1 MNAGGRGARRGLE
14 VATGRGLGVCRRFRR
29 AVLAGLGVAAWA
41 IGGVAPAHGLE
52 QRQGAA
58 AEERVRGRVT
68 DAETGAPVVGG
79 LVAWTGGGG
88 AGSGEVLVGADG
100 WFESETPWGPG
111 GTVEVSALGYRTR
124 TVSWD
129 DAALAQW
136 RIALVRDPLA
146 LEEIVVTADGR
157 PRRRSEVALHVAS
170 VGAAEIRAAGAA
182 SADRLLARLPGVQVG
197 GGVPTG
203 SSLSIRG
210 IGGPRVLVLLDG
222 QPAGGAL
229 IENRDLSRMS
239 MTGVDR
245 IEVVKG
251 PLSSLYG
258 SDAVGG
264 VVNIVTRAPAP
275 GFRVDARAAS
285 GGAGR
290 REAEATASGGRR
302 LISGGSLVYR
312 VGGSWR
318 QEDRVPGVAD
328 RETAFARVWDLRS
341 SLRFATRRWVVRGD
355 ASLIRERQRWPVGGG
370 FSGFNDNAG
379 VSGWI
384 EARRQAGRGEWI
396 GRIFAHDYDHLY
408 RSARGSAPIE
418 GSGAPEQQERLA
430 KATAAYAAT
439 WGRHRFDVGVEGAL
453 RGIRSP
459 EKLLED
465 RAEDRQL
472 ELYVQDAWRLG
483 GLGRSRVPS
492 DPGNSGGSR
501 APSDSGNWDGPGNWD
516 GSGGLAALAPGNQ
529 ASGAATVLTAGARIT
544 RNSRWGSTVSPSLG
558 AVVAIGDRVRV
569 RGAVARGFRAPSF
582 KELAWNFVNV
592 GGGYVLQGFADL
604 EPERSWNA
612 SGGVQW
618 HPRTG
623 VRAGVEFFA
632 NRVRNLIESGF
643 VGHAPSGLAIYSP
656 RNVADAVT
664 RGFELD
670 LRAIHGRGGE
680 IVAAYAYLD
689 ARSLRPDLPLDR
701 QAKHS
706 ARARA
711 AWTAGRL
718 RLDATGHI
726 TGQAP
731 IVGVGPDGAPA
742 RVGTQGR
749 FAALDLSTTLEIA
762 DGRFALIAGV
772 DNVFNAQ
779 PDGWQGFVERRFRV
793 SGQVAQSFRRTA
805 ARAREP

>member
-1 MNAGGRGARRGLE
+1 MKAGGR
-14 VATGRGLGVCRRFRR
+14 VAF
-29 AVLAGLGVAAWA
+29 AGLGIAAFA
-41 IGGVAPAHGLE
+41 LVGVAPVHGVQ
-52 QRQGAA
+52 QRRGVAA
-58 AEERVRGRVT
+58 AEVRGQVT
-68 DAETGAPVVGG
+68 DAETGAPVVGV
-79 LVAWTGGGG
+79 LVAWTGAGG
-88 AGSGEVLVGADG
+88 ARSAEVLAGEGG

-111 GTVEVSALGYRTR
+111 GAVEVSALGYRTR
-124 TVSWD
+124 ALSWD
-129 DAALAQW
+129 DAALADW

-146 LEEIVVTADGR
+146 LDEIVVTADGR

-170 VGAAEIRAAGAA
+170 VGPAEIRAAGAA
-182 SADRLLARLPGVQVG
+182 SADRLLARMPGVQVG

-203 SSLSIRG
+203 SRISIRG
-210 IGGPRVLVLLDG
+210 IGGPHVLVLLDG

-229 IENRDLSRMS
+229 IENRDLSRAS

-275 GFRVDARAAS
+275 GFRVEARAS
-285 GGAGR
+285 LGGAGR
-290 REAEATASGGRR
+290 RGAEASASGGGR
-302 LISGGSLVYR
+302 LSSGSSLVYR
-312 VGGSWR
+312 VSGSWR

-341 SLRFATRRWVVRGD
+341 SLRFATRGWVLRSD
-355 ASLIRERQRWPVGGG
+355 ASFLRERQRWPVGGG

-379 VSGWI
+379 VSGWV

-396 GRIFAHDYDHLY
+396 GRLFAHDYDHLY

-430 KATAAYAAT
+430 KATAAYSAA
-439 WGRHRFDVGVEGAL
+439 WGRHRFDVGLEGAL

-465 RAEDRQL
+465 RAEDRQV

-483 GLGRSRVPS
+483 GLGA
-492 DPGNSGGSR
+492 SGGSR
-501 APSDSGNWDGPGNWD
+501 
-516 GSGGLAALAPGNQ
+516 GSGGLGGSGASGGLGNSAVPGNQ
-529 ASGAATVLTAGARIT
+529 AAGAAMVLTAGARIT

-558 AVVAIGDRVRV
+558 AVFAIGDRVRV

-582 KELAWNFVNV
+582 KELAWNFVNL
-592 GGGYVLQGFADL
+592 GGGYVLHGFADL

-612 SGGVQW
+612 SGGVEW
-618 HPRTG
+618 RPRTG
-623 VRAGVEFFA
+623 VRAGVELFA

-643 VGHAPSGLAIYSP
+643 VGHAPSGLVIYSP

-664 RGFELD
+664 RGFEID
-670 LRAIHGRGGE
+670 LRAVHGRGGE

-711 AWTAGRL
+711 SWTAGRL
-718 RLDATGHI
+718 RLDATGHV

-742 RVGTQGR
+742 RTSTQGR
-749 FAALDLSTTLEIA
+749 FAALDLGAALEID

-793 SGQVAQSFRRTA
+793 SGQVAQSFGRTPSPTEA
-805 ARAREP
+805 PQDRP

>member
-1 MNAGGRGARRGLE
+1 MKAGRWVGAGI
-14 VATGRGLGVCRRFRR
+14 
-29 AVLAGLGVAAWA
+29 GVAAWA
-41 IGGVAPAHGLE
+41 VVAVAPVHGLE
-52 QRQGAA
+52 QRRGVA
-58 AEERVRGRVT
+58 AEVRGRVT

-79 LVAWTGGGG
+79 LVAWTADGG
-88 AGSGEVLVGADG
+88 ARSVEALVGDGG

-111 GTVEVSALGYRTR
+111 GAVEVSALGYRTR
-124 TVSWD
+124 TVPWD
-129 DAALAQW
+129 DAALAEW

-146 LEEIVVTADGR
+146 LEEVVVTADGR

-170 VGAAEIRAAGAA
+170 VGPAEIRAAGAA
-182 SADRLLARLPGVQVG
+182 SADRLLARMPGVHVG
-197 GGVPTG
+197 RGVPTG
-203 SSLSIRG
+203 SRISIRG

-229 IENRDLSRMS
+229 IENRDLSRAS

-264 VVNIVTRAPAP
+264 VVNIVTRTPAP
-275 GFRVDARAAS
+275 GFRVEARASS

-290 REAEATASGGRR
+290 RGAEATASGGGR
-302 LISGGSLVYR
+302 LSSGSSLVYR
-312 VGGSWR
+312 VSGSWR

-355 ASLIRERQRWPVGGG
+355 ASFPRERQRWPVGGG

-379 VSGWI
+379 VSGWV

-430 KATAAYAAT
+430 KATAAYSAA
-439 WGRHRFDVGVEGAL
+439 WGRHRFDVGLEGAL

-465 RAEDRQL
+465 RAEDRQV
-472 ELYVQDAWRLG
+472 ELYVQDAWRLR
-483 GLGRSRVPS
+483 GLGA
-492 DPGNSGGSR
+492 SGGS
-501 APSDSGNWDGPGNWD
+501 DGSR
-516 GSGGLAALAPGNQ
+516 GSGGLGDSAVPGNH
-529 ASGAATVLTAGARIT
+529 APGAATVLTAGARIT

-558 AVVAIGDRVRV
+558 AVFAIGDRVRV

-582 KELAWNFVNV
+582 KELAWNFVNL

-612 SGGVQW
+612 SGGVEW

-623 VRAGVEFFA
+623 VRAGVELFA

-643 VGHAPSGLAIYSP
+643 VGYAPSGLAIYSP

-670 LRAIHGRGGE
+670 LRAVHGRGGE

-689 ARSLRPDLPLDR
+689 ARALRPDLPLDR

-711 AWTAGRL
+711 SWIAGRL
-718 RLDATGHI
+718 RLDATGHV

-731 IVGVGPDGAPA
+731 IVGIGPDGAPA
-742 RVGTQGR
+742 RTGTQSR
-749 FAALDLSTTLEIA
+749 FAALDLGAALEID

-793 SGQVAQSFRRTA
+793 SGQVAQSFGRTPSPTEA
-805 ARAREP
+805 PQDRP

>member
-1 MNAGGRGARRGLE
+1 M
-14 VATGRGLGVCRRFRR
+14 
-29 AVLAGLGVAAWA
+29 
-41 IGGVAPAHGLE
+41 
-52 QRQGAA
+52 
-58 AEERVRGRVT
+58 
-68 DAETGAPVVGG
+68 
-79 LVAWTGGGG
+79 
-88 AGSGEVLVGADG
+88 
-100 WFESETPWGPG
+100 
-111 GTVEVSALGYRTR
+111 
-124 TVSWD
+124 
-129 DAALAQW
+129 
-136 RIALVRDPLA
+136 
-146 LEEIVVTADGR
+146 
-157 PRRRSEVALHVAS
+157 
-170 VGAAEIRAAGAA
+170 
-182 SADRLLARLPGVQVG
+182 PGVQVG

-203 SSLSIRG
+203 SRISIRG

-229 IENRDLSRMS
+229 IENRDLSRAS

-275 GFRVDARAAS
+275 GFRVEARASS

-290 REAEATASGGRR
+290 RGAEGSASGGGR
-302 LISGGSLVYR
+302 LSSGSSLVYR
-312 VGGSWR
+312 VSGSWR

-341 SLRFATRRWVVRGD
+341 SLRFATRGWVLRSD
-355 ASLIRERQRWPVGGG
+355 ASFLRERQRWPVGGG

-379 VSGWI
+379 VSGWV
-384 EARRQAGRGEWI
+384 EARRQAGRGEWV
-396 GRIFAHDYDHLY
+396 GRLFAHDYDHLY

-430 KATAAYAAT
+430 KATAAYSAT

-465 RAEDRQL
+465 RAEDRQV

-483 GLGRSRVPS
+483 GLGASGGS
-492 DPGNSGGSR
+492 DGLGGPGASGGSR
-501 APSDSGNWDGPGNWD
+501 
-516 GSGGLAALAPGNQ
+516 GSGGLGDSAVPGNH
-529 ASGAATVLTAGARIT
+529 APGAATVLTAGARIT

-558 AVVAIGDRVRV
+558 AVFAIGDRVRV

-582 KELAWNFVNV
+582 KELAWNFVNL

-612 SGGVQW
+612 SGGVEW
-618 HPRTG
+618 RPRTG
-623 VRAGVEFFA
+623 VRAGVELFA

-643 VGHAPSGLAIYSP
+643 VGYAPSGLAIYSP

-670 LRAIHGRGGE
+670 LRAVHGRGGE

-689 ARSLRPDLPLDR
+689 ARALRPDLPLDR

-711 AWTAGRL
+711 SWIAGRL
-718 RLDATGHI
+718 RLDATGHV

-731 IVGVGPDGAPA
+731 IVGIGPDGAPA
-742 RVGTQGR
+742 RTGTQGR
-749 FAALDLSTTLEIA
+749 FAALDLGAALEID

-793 SGQVAQSFRRTA
+793 SGQVAQSFGRTA

>member
-1 MNAGGRGARRGLE
+1 MKARNRVAARGL
-14 VATGRGLGVCRRFRR
+14 RW
-29 AVLAGLGVAAWA
+29 AVLAGAAVGAGVAVAA
-41 IGGVAPAHGLE
+41 VVAVAPVHGLQ
-52 QRQGAA
+52 QRREAK
-58 AEERVRGRVT
+58 AEVRGRVT
-68 DAETGAPVVGG
+68 DAETGAPVVGAR
-79 LVAWTGGGG
+79 VAWTAVGG
-88 AGSGEVLVGADG
+88 AHSAEVLVGDGG

-111 GTVEVSALGYRTR
+111 GTVEASALGYQPR
-124 TVSWD
+124 VVPWD
-129 DAALAQW
+129 EAALAEW

-170 VGAAEIRAAGAA
+170 LGPAEIRAAGAA
-182 SADRLLARLPGVQVG
+182 SADRLLAQLPGVQIG
-197 GGVPTG
+197 RAAPTG
-203 SSLSIRG
+203 SSISIRG

-229 IENRDLSRMS
+229 IEDRDLSRMS

-264 VVNIVTRAPAP
+264 VVNVVTQAPAP
-275 GFRVDARAAS
+275 GFRVDARASS

-290 REAEATASGGRR
+290 READATASGGGR
-302 LISGGSLVYR
+302 LSSGNNLVYR
-312 VGGSWR
+312 VSGSWR

-328 RETAFARVWDLRS
+328 QEIAFARVWDLRS
-341 SLRFATRRWVVRGD
+341 SLRFATRKWVLRGD
-355 ASLIRERQRWPVGGG
+355 ANLIRERQRWPVGGG

-408 RSARGSAPIE
+408 RSAQGNAPIA

-439 WGRHRFDVGVEGAL
+439 WGRHRFDVGLEGAL

-465 RAEDRQL
+465 RAEDRQI

-483 GLGRSRVPS
+483 SS
-492 DPGNSGGSR
+492 DGSR
-501 APSDSGNWDGPGNWD
+501 ASG
-516 GSGGLAALAPGNQ
+516 GSGGLAATGAQ
-529 ASGAATVLTAGARIT
+529 AAEAATVLTAGARIT

-569 RGAVARGFRAPSF
+569 RGALARGFRAPSF
-582 KELAWNFVNV
+582 KELAWNFVNL
-592 GGGYVLQGFADL
+592 GGGYMIQGFADL

-612 SGGVQW
+612 SGGVEWQ
-618 HPRTG
+618 PG
-623 VRAGVEFFA
+623 AGIRAGVEIFA

-643 VGHAPSGLAIYSP
+643 VGYAPSGLSIYSP

-664 RGFELD
+664 RGFEFD
-670 LRAIHGRGGE
+670 LRAVHGRSGE

-689 ARSLRPDLPLDR
+689 ARSLQSDLPLDQ

-706 ARARA
+706 ARVRA
-711 AWTAGRL
+711 GWTTGRL
-718 RLDATGHI
+718 RLDATGHV

-731 IVGVGPDGAPA
+731 IIGVGPDGTPA
-742 RVGTQGR
+742 RVGTRGR
-749 FAALDLSTTLEIA
+749 FAALDLTAALEI
-762 DGRFALIAGV
+762 DEGRFALVAGV

-793 SGQVAQSFRRTA
+793 SGQVRQSFRRTA
-805 ARAREP
+805 ARTREPSGGC

>member
-1 MNAGGRGARRGLE
+1 MKAGRWVGAGI
-14 VATGRGLGVCRRFRR
+14 
-29 AVLAGLGVAAWA
+29 GVAAWA
-41 IGGVAPAHGLE
+41 VVAVAPVHGLE
-52 QRQGAA
+52 QRRGMA
-58 AEERVRGRVT
+58 AEVRGRVT

-79 LVAWTGGGG
+79 LVAWTADGG
-88 AGSGEVLVGADG
+88 ARSVEVLAGEGG

-111 GTVEVSALGYRTR
+111 GAVEVSALGYRTR
-124 TVSWD
+124 TLSWD
-129 DAALAQW
+129 DAALADW

-146 LEEIVVTADGR
+146 LEEVVVTADGR

-170 VGAAEIRAAGAA
+170 VGPAEIRAAGAA
-182 SADRLLARLPGVQVG
+182 SADRLLARMPGVQVG

-203 SSLSIRG
+203 SRISIRG

-229 IENRDLSRMS
+229 IENRDLSRAS

-275 GFRVDARAAS
+275 GFRVEARASS

-290 REAEATASGGRR
+290 RGAEGSASGGGR
-302 LISGGSLVYR
+302 LSSGSSLVYR
-312 VGGSWR
+312 VSGSWR

-341 SLRFATRRWVVRGD
+341 SLRFATRGWVLRSD
-355 ASLIRERQRWPVGGG
+355 ASFLRERQRWPVGGG

-379 VSGWI
+379 VSGWV
-384 EARRQAGRGEWI
+384 EARRQAGRGEWV
-396 GRIFAHDYDHLY
+396 GRLFAHDYDHLY

-430 KATAAYAAT
+430 KATAAYSAT

-465 RAEDRQL
+465 RAEDRQV

-483 GLGRSRVPS
+483 GLA
-492 DPGNSGGSR
+492 SGGS
-501 APSDSGNWDGPGNWD
+501 DGSR
-516 GSGGLAALAPGNQ
+516 GSGGLGDSAVPGNH
-529 ASGAATVLTAGARIT
+529 APGAATVLTAGARIT

-558 AVVAIGDRVRV
+558 AVFAIGDRVRV

-582 KELAWNFVNV
+582 KELAWNFVNL

-612 SGGVQW
+612 SGGVEW
-618 HPRTG
+618 RPRTG
-623 VRAGVEFFA
+623 VRAGVELFA

-656 RNVADAVT
+656 RNVTDAVT
-664 RGFELD
+664 RGFEMD
-670 LRAIHGRGGE
+670 LRAVHGRGGE

-711 AWTAGRL
+711 SWTAGRL
-718 RLDATGHI
+718 RLDATGHV

-742 RVGTQGR
+742 RTGTQGR
-749 FAALDLSTTLEIA
+749 FAAMDLSAALEIG

-793 SGQVAQSFRRTA
+793 SGQVAQSFGRTA

>member
-1 MNAGGRGARRGLE
+1 MKAGGR
-14 VATGRGLGVCRRFRR
+14 VAF
-29 AVLAGLGVAAWA
+29 AGLGIAAFA
-41 IGGVAPAHGLE
+41 LVGVAPVHGVQ
-52 QRQGAA
+52 QRRGVVAA
-58 AEERVRGRVT
+58 AEVRGQVT
-68 DAETGAPVVGG
+68 DAETGAPVVGV
-79 LVAWTGGGG
+79 LVAWTGAGG
-88 AGSGEVLVGADG
+88 ARSAEVLAGEGG

-124 TVSWD
+124 ALSWD
-129 DAALAQW
+129 DAALADW

-146 LEEIVVTADGR
+146 LEEVVVTADGR

-170 VGAAEIRAAGAA
+170 VGPAEIRAAGAA
-182 SADRLLARLPGVQVG
+182 SADRLLARMPGVQVG

-203 SSLSIRG
+203 SRISIRG

-229 IENRDLSRMS
+229 IENRDLSRAS

-275 GFRVDARAAS
+275 GFRVEARASS

-290 REAEATASGGRR
+290 RGAEASASGGGR
-302 LISGGSLVYR
+302 LSSGSSLVYR
-312 VGGSWR
+312 VSGSWR

-341 SLRFATRRWVVRGD
+341 SLRFATRGWVLRSD
-355 ASLIRERQRWPVGGG
+355 ASFLRERQRWPVGGG

-379 VSGWI
+379 VSGWV

-396 GRIFAHDYDHLY
+396 GRLFAHDYDHLY

-430 KATAAYAAT
+430 KATAAYSAA
-439 WGRHRFDVGVEGAL
+439 WGRHRFDVGLEGAL

-459 EKLLED
+459 EKLLEN
-465 RAEDRQL
+465 RTEDRQV

-483 GLGRSRVPS
+483 GLGEP
-492 DPGNSGGSR
+492 GGSR
-501 APSDSGNWDGPGNWD
+501 
-516 GSGGLAALAPGNQ
+516 GSGGLGGSGASGGLGNSAVPGNQ
-529 ASGAATVLTAGARIT
+529 AAGAATVLTAGARIT

-558 AVVAIGDRVRV
+558 AVFAIGDRVRV

-582 KELAWNFVNV
+582 KELAWNFVNL

-612 SGGVQW
+612 SGGVEW
-618 HPRTG
+618 RPRTG
-623 VRAGVEFFA
+623 VRAGVELFA

-664 RGFELD
+664 RGFEID
-670 LRAIHGRGGE
+670 LRAVHGRGGE

-711 AWTAGRL
+711 SWTAGRL
-718 RLDATGHI
+718 RLDATGHV

-742 RVGTQGR
+742 RTGTQGR
-749 FAALDLSTTLEIA
+749 FAALDLGAALEID

-793 SGQVAQSFRRTA
+793 SGQVAQSFGRSA
-805 ARAREP
+805 ERAREPSGGC

>member
-1 MNAGGRGARRGLE
+1 MKAGRWVGAGI
-14 VATGRGLGVCRRFRR
+14 
-29 AVLAGLGVAAWA
+29 GVAAWA
-41 IGGVAPAHGLE
+41 VVAVAPVHGLE
-52 QRQGAA
+52 QRRGMA
-58 AEERVRGRVT
+58 AEVRGQVT

-79 LVAWTGGGG
+79 LVAWTADGG
-88 AGSGEVLVGADG
+88 ARSVEVLAGEGG

-111 GTVEVSALGYRTR
+111 GAVEVSALGYRTR
-124 TVSWD
+124 TLSWD
-129 DAALAQW
+129 DAALADW

-146 LEEIVVTADGR
+146 LEEVVVTADGR

-170 VGAAEIRAAGAA
+170 VGPAEIRAAGAA
-182 SADRLLARLPGVQVG
+182 SADRLLARMPGVQVG

-203 SSLSIRG
+203 SRISIRG

-229 IENRDLSRMS
+229 IENRDLSRAS

-275 GFRVDARAAS
+275 GFRVEARASS

-290 REAEATASGGRR
+290 RGAEGSASGGGR
-302 LISGGSLVYR
+302 LSSGSSLVYR
-312 VGGSWR
+312 VSGSWR

-341 SLRFATRRWVVRGD
+341 SLRFATRGWVLRSD
-355 ASLIRERQRWPVGGG
+355 ASFLRERQRWPVGGG

-379 VSGWI
+379 VSGWV
-384 EARRQAGRGEWI
+384 EARRQAGRGEWV
-396 GRIFAHDYDHLY
+396 GRLFAHDYDHLY

-430 KATAAYAAT
+430 KATAAYSAT

-465 RAEDRQL
+465 RAEDRQV

-483 GLGRSRVPS
+483 GLA
-492 DPGNSGGSR
+492 SGGS
-501 APSDSGNWDGPGNWD
+501 DGSR
-516 GSGGLAALAPGNQ
+516 GSGGLGDSAVPGNH
-529 ASGAATVLTAGARIT
+529 APGAATVLTAGARIT

-558 AVVAIGDRVRV
+558 AVFAIGDRVRV

-582 KELAWNFVNV
+582 KELAWNFVNL

-612 SGGVQW
+612 SGGVEW
-618 HPRTG
+618 RPRTG
-623 VRAGVEFFA
+623 VRAGVELFA

-643 VGHAPSGLAIYSP
+643 VGYAPSGLAIYSP

-670 LRAIHGRGGE
+670 LRAVHRRGGE

-689 ARSLRPDLPLDR
+689 ARALRPDLPLDR

-711 AWTAGRL
+711 SWIAGRL
-718 RLDATGHI
+718 RLDATGHV

-731 IVGVGPDGAPA
+731 IVGIGPDGAPA
-742 RVGTQGR
+742 RTGTQGR
-749 FAALDLSTTLEIA
+749 FAALDLGAALEID

-793 SGQVAQSFRRTA
+793 SGQVAQSFGRTA

>member
-1 MNAGGRGARRGLE
+1 MKAGDWAARRRSRW
-14 VATGRGLGVCRRFRR
+14 A
-29 AVLAGLGVAAWA
+29 ALAGLGVAAWVVVVA
-41 IGGVAPAHGLE
+41 VAPVHGLE
-52 QRQGAA
+52 QRSGAA
-58 AEERVRGRVT
+58 AAEVRGRVT
-68 DAETGAPVVGG
+68 DWETGAPVVGG
-79 LVAWTGGGG
+79 VVAWTGVGG
-88 AGSGEVLVGADG
+88 AGSAEVLAGAGG
-100 WFESETPWGPG
+100 WFESEAPWGPG

-124 TVSWD
+124 VVSWD
-129 DAALAQW
+129 DAALAEW

-203 SSLSIRG
+203 SRVSIRG

-285 GGAGR
+285 GGEGR
-290 REAEATASGGRR
+290 REAEATASGGGR
-302 LISGGSLVYR
+302 LSSGGSLVYR

-355 ASLIRERQRWPVGGG
+355 ASLVRERQRWPVGGG

-384 EARRQAGRGEWI
+384 EARRQAGRGEWV
-396 GRIFAHDYDHLY
+396 GRLFAHDYDHLY

-465 RAEDRQL
+465 RAEDRQV

-483 GLGRSRVPS
+483 EAG
-492 DPGNSGGSR
+492 
-501 APSDSGNWDGPGNWD
+501 
-516 GSGGLAALAPGNQ
+516 APGNQ

-558 AVVAIGDRVRV
+558 AVVAIGDRLRV

-582 KELAWNFVNV
+582 KELAWNFVNL

-612 SGGVQW
+612 SGGVEW
-618 HPRTG
+618 HPHTG

-643 VGHAPSGLAIYSP
+643 VGYAPSGLAIYSP
-656 RNVADAVT
+656 RNVANAVT

-670 LRAIHGRGGE
+670 LRAVHGRGGE

-711 AWTAGRL
+711 AWTTGRL

-805 ARAREP
+805 ARAREPSGGR